1 MSGNEKT
8 VAKTTL
14 SESQKYYHGTESI
27 MRKLSF
33 ASGEMVYQLP
43 WMLVSAFLAIFMTD
57 VALIPAGVVSTLFL
71 LCRVWDAINDPL
83 IGTLADR
90 TNTKLGRYRPW
101 MLFGAVAMIPTVML
115 MFWAHP
121 EWSLTW
127 RIVYS
132 CGLYFLAVVFSTS
145 FQIPYTALNG
155 VISPYPKERAS
166 FSSFRV
172 LVASLAAALTTAIFV
187 PMLTAFAGENGDMV
201 RGYALAAI
209 VTCSISIPFVFTCIM
224 GTKEAVKAPAKAKKF
239 TFKDMFNNFVKNPP
253 LMILS
258 FAFLVHGFMV
268 YGRMTVS
275 AFYFT
280 YMWGSLALFSLFA
293 TVNGLVTAFSAM
305 LTPLVIKVFKTKRA
319 AMMFTYAGNFI
330 LHVILF
336 FLTPEN
342 SSAMT
347 SIVLRWGTGIFT
359 GLSMAFLYSFIGDTV
374 EYGQWKTGIRADGLS
389 ASGTSLMNKLGG
401 AIGPSVLLALLAAN
415 GYVANAQ
422 TQTAAT
428 ITTLNATMNLLPATL
443 SLIVLVLFSF
453 YKLDDKMHAKIVADL
468 KERGEYNVQ

>member
-1 MSGNEKT
+1 MANNDNAVVKSN
-8 VAKTTL
+8 TT
-14 SESQKYYHGTESI
+14 EPQKYYRGSESI
-27 MRKLSF
+27 IRKMSF

-57 VALIPAGVVSTLFL
+57 VALIPAGIVSSLFL
-71 LCRVWDAINDPL
+71 ICRVWDAINDPL

-121 EWSLTW
+121 EWDLIW
-127 RIVYS
+127 RIIYS

-166 FSSFRV
+166 FSSVRV

-187 PMLTAFAGENGDMV
+187 PMLTSFAGESGDMV
-201 RGYALAAI
+201 RGYALAAL
-209 VTCSISIPFVFTCIM
+209 VTCAISIPFVATCIM
-224 GTKEAVKAPAKAKKF
+224 GTKEAIKAPPKKKF
-239 TFKDMFNNFVKNPP
+239 TFKDMFNNFIKNPP

-280 YMWGSLALFSLFA
+280 YMWGDLALFSLFA
-293 TVNGLVTAFSAM
+293 TVNGLVTAFAAM
-305 LTPLVIKVFKTKRA
+305 LTPLVIKIFKTKRS
-319 AMMFTYAGNFI
+319 AMMFTYASNLI
-330 LHVILF
+330 LHIILF

-347 SIVLRWGTGIFT
+347 SIVIRWGTGIFT

-389 ASGTSLMNKLGG
+389 ASGTSLMTKLGG

-415 GYVANAQ
+415 GYVANAEVQ
-422 TQTAAT
+422 TMET
-428 ITTLNATMNLLPATL
+428 ITTLNATMNLLPAAL
-443 SLIVLVLFSF
+443 SLIILVLFMF
-453 YKLDDKMHAKIVADL
+453 YKLDDKMHEKIVADL
-468 KERGEYNVQ
+468 KERGEYNVH